1 MSEKDG
7 VIRDA
12 KSILI
17 DTGSSFSC
25 VNNINM
31 VTNYKTSKNP
41 ICGVSNGGTMKSEL
55 EGDML
60 G

>member
-7 VIRDA
+7 VVRDA

-41 ICGVSNGGTMKSEL
+41 ICGVSNGGTMKTEL